1 MRASRSA
8 PLLILAALVALP
20 SFAVP
25 ASQGDSSPDA
35 TAGWPQF
42 RGPDRTGH
50 AAAALPWTDAGPRVR
65 WAVDIG
71 PSFATVA
78 ARGDRIWTAY
88 SDAERE
94 YLASFDADTGEQ
106 LWKTPVG
113 DVFVSEFGNGP
124 RATPTLDG
132 DRVVLLGGRGRLVSA
147 NAVTGEIVWAV
158 DLVERFGAQV
168 PRFGYSGSAL
178 VVGDAL
184 LLEVGGKDDAA
195 LVLFD
200 RDTGETRATLLE
212 GPAGYSSPMV
222 ATLAGREQIVLVRGR
237 TVVGLGTDGSELWA
251 HPVQGGVV
259 AMPVPV
265 GDDRL
270 FVSAG
275 DDTGCVLLR
284 VSKEDDAYAVE
295 ELWANRNMRNHFNS
309 SVLVDD
315 VLYGFD
321 NATLKALDAATGELL
336 WGKRGLGKGSLA
348 VAGDVIAVL
357 TDKGE
362 LKFLRADRAG
372 YRELGAVQAIEGK
385 SWTSPSIAGGRVYV
399 RNHERMACVELG
411 G

>member
-1 MRASRSA
+1 MLVPRSV
-8 PLLILAALVALP
+8 PILLLAVVIVAGP
-20 SFAVP
+20 VP
-25 ASQGDSSPDA
+25 AAPADGSEAPAAD
-35 TAGWPQF
+35 WPQF
-42 RGPDRTGH
+42 RGPDRTGR
-50 AAAALPWTDAGPRVR
+50 AAPGLSWSDTGPRVR
-65 WAVDIG
+65 WQVDIG

-78 ARGDRIWTAY
+78 ARGDRIWTAT
-88 SDAERE
+88 SDDERE
-94 YLASFDADTGEQ
+94 YLACFEAGTGKE

-113 DVFVSEFGNGP
+113 EVFVSEFGNGP

-132 DRVVLLGGRGRLVSA
+132 ERVVLLGGNGRLVSA
-147 NAVTGEIVWAV
+147 DAETGEIIWAL
-158 DLVERFGAQV
+158 DLTERFGADV
-168 PRFGYSGSAL
+168 PRFGFSGSVL
-178 VVGDAL
+178 VVGEHL
-184 LLEVGGKDDAA
+184 LLEVGGKDGAG
-195 LVLFD
+195 LVLFA
-200 RDTGETRATLLE
+200 RETGETVGTFFE

-222 ATLAGREQIVLVRGR
+222 ANLAGQEQVVMVRGR
-237 TVVGLGTDGSELWA
+237 VVVGFDPDGKQLWA

-265 GDDRL
+265 GEDRL

-284 VSKEDDAYAVE
+284 VRKDDDGFAVE

-309 SVLVDD
+309 SVLVDG

-321 NATLKALDAATGELL
+321 NATLKALDADSGEML

-348 VAGDVIAVL
+348 ASGDLLAVL

-362 LKFLRADRAG
+362 LKFLRANRDG
-372 YRELGAVQAIEGK
+372 YRELGAVQALEGK

-399 RNHERMACVELG
+399 RNHERMACVETG